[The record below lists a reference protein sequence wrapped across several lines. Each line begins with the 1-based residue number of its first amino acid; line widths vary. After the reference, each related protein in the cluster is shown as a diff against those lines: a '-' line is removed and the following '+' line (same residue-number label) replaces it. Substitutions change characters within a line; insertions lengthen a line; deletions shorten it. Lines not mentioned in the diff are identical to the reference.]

1 MPVVRQF
8 VLVVCVAVAGMALG
22 APSAFGATPSTAYDL
37 TSIDTPFPQETGRF
51 GERHAATDDL
61 DGDGVNDYFVGALS
75 ENVSQFTNAGRVY
88 AISGRTRGVIYTIL
102 SPEIQEGAA
111 FGFFIAVLGDVD
123 GDGKNDIAS
132 GTDAQDTTPTGDPC
146 TPPAAPAPPDP
157 GCNNGQGKAWVFSGG
172 KRGRLLY
179 EVNNPDPQPD
189 ARFGSRIGRA
199 GDITGDGVA
208 ESIMGAS
215 NNDLPAGCG
224 NVPTGTPVPAGCRK
238 NQGQAYIFN
247 GTDGTLVRELN
258 VPASDQIPATCSTS
272 CGSFGLSVQGPGD
285 VDGDA
290 VTDQLVDA
298 GSLSVTPGGDVC
310 AAGSPGCNAG
320 QGAMYLFSGDENGKL
335 LARIDDPAPEA
346 GAVFGF
352 QDAAPLSPGDVNGDG
367 RADLFANGFA
377 QDGPGP
383 GVSTNEGRIWV
394 FDGRATVDRPNEHG
408 VVLYEPKDPTPT
420 VGGQFAFS
428 LDKTDY
434 NKDGRPDLYVGQSP
448 HTVSGSDQSGGT
460 YVFNGVDGSLLKSL
474 ELPPDVRQPGSPGDL
489 GSNLGWSVAAPGDLN
504 GDGEPDYLA
513 GATFHNVTFKD
524 EGRAFVFLS
533 NVPAP
538 GPGPGGPGPGPG
550 PGPGGGGLPAFGGC
564 GAVAAN
570 VIRGTAA
577 SNSITGTPRADRIF
591 AGTGDDVVD
600 ALAGSDC
607 VDLGTGDDRGQ
618 GGLGDDL
625 IVGGLGAD
633 RISGSSGSDRLRGNG
648 ANDRI
653 DAGRGNDRA
662 FGDAGNDVILGGFGN
677 DRLHGVSGN
686 DRIGGSRGRD
696 RINGGAGRDLIAGG
710 SSNDRI
716 SGDRG
721 NDRINGNSG
730 NDVLKGNS
738 GKDRIVG
745 GTGRDVVSAGSGSDR
760 VDVRDG
766 KRDRV
771 NCGRG
776 RDTVIADPKD
786 RVSDNCERVVR
797 KRA

>member
-8 VLVVCVAVAGMALG
+8 VLIGCVAVAGMALG
-22 APSAFGATPSTAYDL
+22 VPSAFAATPTTAYDL
-37 TSIDTPFPQETGRF
+37 TTIDTPFPQETGRF

-75 ENVSQFTNAGRVY
+75 ENVSQFTDAGRVY
-88 AISGRTRGVIYTIL
+88 AISGRTRTVIYDIL
-102 SPEIQEGAA
+102 SPEIQDGAA

-123 GDGKNDIAS
+123 GDGKNDVAA

-199 GDITGDGVA
+199 GDVNDDGVP

-215 NNDLPAGCG
+215 NNDVPAGCG
-224 NVPTGTPVPAGCRK
+224 QATPVPAGCRK

-247 GTDGTLVRELN
+247 GKDGTLVRELN
-258 VPASDQIPATCSTS
+258 VPASDQTPATCSTS

-285 VDGDA
+285 VDGDG
-290 VTDQLVDA
+290 VVDQLVSA
-298 GSLSVTPGGDVC
+298 ASLSVTAGGDVC

-335 LARIDDPAPEA
+335 LARIDDPAPQP
-346 GAVFGF
+346 GAFFGF

-367 RADLFANGFA
+367 RADLFANGFR

-383 GVSTNEGRIWV
+383 DSPRSEGRIWV
-394 FDGRATVDRPNEHG
+394 FDGKATVDNPAARG
-408 VVLYEPKDPTPT
+408 VVRYEPRDPTPSE
-420 VGGQFAFS
+420 GGQFAFS

-448 HTVSGSDQSGGT
+448 HHLPGTDQSGGT
-460 YVFNGVDGSLLKSL
+460 YVFDGRDGSLLKSL
-474 ELPPDVRQPGSPGDL
+474 ELPPGVGQPGSPGDL

-504 GDGEPDYLA
+504 GDSEPDFLA
-513 GATFHNVTFKD
+513 AATFQNVGDNKD

-538 GPGPGGPGPGPG
+538 GPGPGGPGLGAG
-550 PGPGGGGLPAFGGC
+550 VPAFGGC
-564 GAVAAN
+564 GVLAAN

-577 SNSITGTPRADRIF
+577 GNSITGTPGADRIF
-591 AGTGDDVVD
+591 AGTGGDVVD

-607 VDLGTGDDRGQ
+607 VDLGPGDDRGQ

-625 IVGGLGAD
+625 VVGGLGAD
-633 RISGSSGSDRLRGNG
+633 RISGSSGDDRLRGNG

-730 NDVLKGNS
+730 SDVLKGNS
-738 GKDRIVG
+738 GNDRIVG
-745 GTGRDVVSAGSGSDR
+745 GTGRDVISGGSGSDR

-797 KRA
+797 RRV